1 MSGTD
6 EPPGV
11 PALPFWVSYDAEDEA
26 EEAGG
31 GGAGGGGDSMG
42 LFGSGDAET
51 RLRNVPLGP
60 LRKNLA
66 EAVDALQEVFA
77 EAAARGGPLPL
88 REAHLSF
95 QVTASGGVQF
105 IGSAQVQRGNG
116 IVLVFKQ

>member
-1 MSGTD
+1 MTAAAVPSD
-6 EPPGV
+6 E
-11 PALPFWVSYDAEDEA
+11 PALPFWVSYDEDLEG
-26 EEAGG
+26 ED
-31 GGAGGGGDSMG
+31 DSMG
-42 LFGSGDAET
+42 LFGGGGDGEA

-66 EAVDALQEVFA
+66 EAVDALQELFT

-88 REAHLSF
+88 REAHLTC

-105 IGSAQVQRGNG
+105 IGSAQAQSSRG

>member
-1 MSGTD
+1 MSSTAAGPPD
-6 EPPGV
+6 E
-11 PALPFWVSYDAEDEA
+11 PALPFWVSCDDQDAEPEDE
-26 EEAGG
+26 
-31 GGAGGGGDSMG
+31 GDSMG
-42 LFGSGDAET
+42 LFGVGDAEV

-66 EAVDALQEVFA
+66 DAVDALQQVFT

-105 IGSAQVQRGNG
+105 IGSAQIQRGHG
-116 IVLVFKQ
+116 ITLVFKQ

>member
-1 MSGTD
+1 VSSAA
-6 EPPGV
+6 EPPVV
-11 PALPFWVSYDAEDEA
+11 PALPFWVSYDDQPEDESDSMA
-26 EEAGG
+26 LF
-31 GGAGGGGDSMG
+31 GGGDSE
-42 LFGSGDAET
+42 A

-66 EAVDALQEVFA
+66 EAVDALQQVFT

-105 IGSAQVQRGNG
+105 VGSAQAQRSHG
-116 IVLVFKQ
+116 IMLVFKQ